1 MDRRDFVKNSLLTW
15 GSLALPRYLE
25 AKRMGGGSSQD
36 PSGDAKFQVE
46 YIRDNIPPFE
56 IPPYRGQ
63 SYEDRVPDTLD
74 IAERARLTIH
84 CLTSIADPA
93 ADYEVYW
100 AANFFQNPPIMAH
113 DFNDWVLVCES
124 MQEDLPL
131 LRLATGDD
139 LNSQVD
145 PAWAKV
151 LLKCLGP
158 DGLMYVPFKG
168 RPWSRLRGQEMDPVW
183 RADGSKTTSADMSV
197 RLVLP
202 VAFPMLALPNGR
214 LIALIKPQFEA
225 GRAEIGKGGIVRDP
239 AVRERVVADLHTW
252 LHAYPVQTLGTMESP
267 LPGRDGN
274 IEYLWLI
281 GPGK

>member
-1 MDRRDFVKNSLLTW
+1 MSAETPASIKPQKLRLDQALVAR
-15 GSLALPRYLE
+15 SLADSREQAQRFILAGSVWLNGHMCDKASKVVLPDAQIEVRLGEKYVSRGGFKLEGALTHFAIDVTAARCLDLGSSTGGFTDCLLQHGAAHVTAIDVGQNQMHWKLRQDPRITLHEGVNARYL
-25 AKRMGGGSSQD
+25 ASQT
-36 PSGDAKFQVE
+36 AELLQ
-46 YIRDNIPPFE
+46 PPAH
-56 IPPYRGQ
+56 PPY
-63 SYEDRVPDTLD
+63 D
-74 IAERARLTIH
+74 IIV
-84 CLTSIADPA
+84 ADLS
-93 ADYEVYW
+93 
-100 AANFFQNPPIMAH
+100 FIS
-113 DFNDWVLVCES
+113 L
-124 MQEDLPL
+124 
-131 LRLATGDD
+131 
-139 LNSQVD
+139 
-145 PAWAKV
+145 
-151 LLKCLGP
+151 
-158 DGLMYVPFKG
+158 
-168 RPWSRLRGQEMDPVW
+168 
-183 RADGSKTTSADMSV
+183 